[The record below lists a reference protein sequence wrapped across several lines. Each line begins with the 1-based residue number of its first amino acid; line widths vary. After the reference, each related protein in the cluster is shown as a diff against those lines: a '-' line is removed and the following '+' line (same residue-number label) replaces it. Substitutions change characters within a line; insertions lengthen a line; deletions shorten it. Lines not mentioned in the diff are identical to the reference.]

1 MARPLPRLLTG
12 MVVLAVLFGLNLIYG
27 NLLNSVQDML
37 VLCGIYVVLA
47 VSLNIVNGFTGQFSI
62 GHAGFMA
69 VGAYVG
75 AALTYPIWIVAKKSI
90 ASSHH
95 GWSDAQVLHAFA
107 ISHWWLLP
115 AAMLLGCAVAALF
128 GWA

>member
-47 VSLNIVNGFTGQFSI
+47 VSLNIVNGLTGQFSI

-75 AALTYPIWIVAKKSI
+75 AALSYPIWIGAKEQLHRANPS
-90 ASSHH
+90 
-95 GWSDAQVLHAFA
+95 WSDAQILNAFG
-107 ISHWWLLP
+107 SS
-115 AAMLLGCAVAALF
+115 
-128 GWA
+128 